1 VSVSIITNARVVA
14 VEFGAAAGKVDDS
27 AAKVVRHHTQLLNT
41 RVKARASGRPG
52 PRVITGDYRRS
63 LVWNVRQFGP
73 SVVGQV
79 GTNNPQGR
87 RLEYGFTGVDALGRY
102 YDQPPFP
109 HFGPALDETQAQF
122 IKDLSDV
129 VIDAIPK
136 GHPAAPKAY
145 GSYAKVDLP
154 KTYQNPESLF

>member
-1 VSVSIITNARVVA
+1 VSVNIITNARVVA
-14 VEFGAAAGKVDDS
+14 VEFGAAAGKVDD
-27 AAKVVRHHTQLLNT
+27 AALKVVRHHTQLLST

-63 LVWNVRQFGP
+63 IAHNTRKYGP
-73 SVVGQV
+73 HVVGQV

-87 RLEYGFTGVDALGRY
+87 RLEYGFTGVDSLGRF
-102 YDQPPFP
+102 YDQPPLP

-129 VIDAIPK
+129 VINVIPR
-136 GHPAAPKAY
+136 GHPAAPKMY
-145 GSYAKVDLP
+145 GSYGKVDP
-154 KTYQNPESLF
+154 